1 MTSRLYPV
9 ARYADPRAAI
19 RFFERAFGFAVRAV
33 FDAPDGGVAHAE
45 LTFGTGTIGLS
56 SVGPVDPSNI
66 WTTVRD
72 GIYACIADPDAHC
85 ARAAAGGARIEQPPR
100 DTSYGS
106 REYTARD
113 LEGRLW
119 SFGTYLMNDL
129 EGPPVFTPELRYRD
143 AERAVRFLSSAF
155 DLVPGLAVRNDAG
168 RLTHAELWLEASPL
182 FVAAGPQPDAVW
194 GDRAQCTQ
202 VVAGDPDAHCTRAER
217 EGATIVVA
225 PYDTPYGARAYVAR
239 DPEGFLWGFSTY
251 VPRFSS
257 VEVSA

>member
-1 MTSRLYPV
+1 MTPRLHPV

-85 ARAAAGGARIEQPPR
+85 VRATAGGARIEQPPR

-119 SFGTYLMNDL
+119 SFGTYSMNDL

-143 AERAVRFLSSAF
+143 AARAVRFLSSAF
-155 DLVPGLAVRNDAG
+155 DLVPGLAVRNDRRGAVRYTLRGTGLRGARSG
-168 RLTHAELWLEASPL
+168 RLPVGIQHLRAAIQLRRGQCVEERVEPIEGGAALESHAER
-182 FVAAGPQPDAVW
+182 V
-194 GDRAQCTQ
+194 
-202 VVAGDPDAHCTRAER
+202 
-217 EGATIVVA
+217 EGLRRTLVRHV
-225 PYDTPYGARAYVAR
+225 RRR
-239 DPEGFLWGFSTY
+239 DH
-251 VPRFSS
+251 PRKT
-257 VEVSA
+257 E